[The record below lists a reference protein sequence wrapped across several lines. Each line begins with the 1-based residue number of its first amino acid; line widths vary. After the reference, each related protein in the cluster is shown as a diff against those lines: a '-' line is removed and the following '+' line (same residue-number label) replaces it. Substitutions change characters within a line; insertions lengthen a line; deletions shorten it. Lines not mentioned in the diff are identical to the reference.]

1 MPEQVDVI
9 KVLRCMAVGV
19 IRAQNKCTGIETI
32 IDFLDVLKR
41 RCKRPAPK
49 ILKSR
54 IPAQECPNTPP
65 CLDFAERAECD
76 DLEEAIYRLYR
87 LGAACNLSDPILRDT
102 VNSPI
107 DGAKPESMSD
117 YIVNPKPRRTFGST
131 ID

>member
-1 MPEQVDVI
+1 MQEQLDGI

-41 RCKRPAPK
+41 RCKRTAPK

-87 LGAACNLSDPILRDT
+87 LGAAFNLSNHILRDT
-102 VNSPI
+102 VNRPI
-107 DGAKPESMSD
+107 DGSKLAGLQVCVFSP
-117 YIVNPKPRRTFGST
+117 
-131 ID
+131 

>member
-41 RCKRPAPK
+41 RCKRTAPK

-65 CLDFAERAECD
+65 CLDFAERAEGD

-87 LGAACNLSDPILRDT
+87 LDATCYLADHIFRDT
-102 VNSPI
+102 VHSPI
-107 DGAKPESMSD
+107 DVAKLE
-117 YIVNPKPRRTFGST
+117 GL
-131 ID
+131 

>member
-9 KVLRCMAVGV
+9 KVLRCMDVGF
-19 IRAQNKCTGIETI
+19 ISAENKCTGIETI
-32 IDFLDVLKR
+32 IVFLDMLKR
-41 RCKRPAPK
+41 RCKRTAPK

-87 LGAACNLSDPILRDT
+87 LGAACNLSNHILRDT

-107 DGAKPESMSD
+107 DVAKLE
-117 YIVNPKPRRTFGST
+117 GL
-131 ID
+131 